1 MRDTRN
7 VLARSVDERKVR
19 GNMSLTTDNLK
30 KFANMAELTSKLAGK
45 TQEFFNIDDRTRE
58 YLSSNFNIHID
69 DSNLKRSMT
78 NFDRSVA
85 SRAFDRT
92 NQSLKD
98 SHNIRMTQSG
108 FFPGRSTNSKEFNM
122 ALRIIKEW
130 IRDKGYNSS

>member
-1 MRDTRN
+1 
-7 VLARSVDERKVR
+7 
-19 GNMSLTTDNLK
+19 MSLTTDNLK

-45 TQEFFNIDDRTRE
+45 TQEFFN
-58 YLSSNFNIHID
+58 ID